1 MTTVI
6 SEGNPCDNKDSQ
18 ARMSS
23 VKNTHA
29 GILRESSCQSKVNI
43 HACMH
48 DLNSKHIRLATKM
61 LWLVSIYYPVEEF
74 LKFLHEQLHSASLH
88 CSGKGAIEE
97 LQHEENEHC

>member
-1 MTTVI
+1 
-6 SEGNPCDNKDSQ
+6 
-18 ARMSS
+18 MS
-23 VKNTHA
+23 KL
-29 GILRESSCQSKVNI
+29 ILSKQGQYK
-43 HACMH
+43 CMH

>member
-6 SEGNPCDNKDSQ
+6 SEGNPSDNKDSQ

-43 HACMH
+43 HAC
-48 DLNSKHIRLATKM
+48 I
-61 LWLVSIYYPVEEF
+61 I
-74 LKFLHEQLHSASLH
+74 
-88 CSGKGAIEE
+88 
-97 LQHEENEHC
+97 